1 MKKVY
6 SHCMIQA
13 QSGYSVLLR
22 SMWFPMPLYLKSIL
36 DLAGGGSPIGGRG
49 VVLQK
54 GVDVGEQDL
63 PDELDDALF
72 RQYRE
77 RWEMDGERFLAY
89 VVTEEGLHLTFE
101 VSHKAMLVE
110 WVREVLASLEARK
123 RFLTLVLATDGQV
136 RDLLMDCLE
145 VHWAHARDDAP
156 EGTGTTEL
164 KVDRALHPLFGHVL
178 FITLPAGV
186 VQKRDLA
193 SFLRVID
200 GMASGLNKLTENWMS
215 LRLNFEGWP
224 ADLRPHETPAIQGYM
239 RGVMRAAPWWL
250 ALVHPSEYVKWFG
263 CLVTP
268 KQLRARKSGPRFQFK
283 AETLRP
289 LSGLAVMR
297 AVHFLDSTE
306 IEQSDVRNEM
316 VFNLRMAVDQLE
328 RGEDLVASDPLCI
341 EALKIVGR

>member
-1 MKKVY
+1 MT
-6 SHCMIQA
+6 
-13 QSGYSVLLR
+13 LDLT
-22 SMWFPMPLYLKSIL
+22 FL
-36 DLAGGGSPIGGRG
+36 DLAGGGLPIGGRG
-49 VVLQK
+49 VVLQR
-54 GVDVGEQDL
+54 GVELHNLDL
-63 PDELDDALF
+63 PDELDDDLF
-72 RQYRE
+72 RQYLQ
-77 RWEMDGERFLAY
+77 RWQSDGERFLAY
-89 VVTEEGLHLTFE
+89 VVTEAGLHLTFE

-110 WVREVLASLEARK
+110 WVREVIAYMEARK
-123 RFLTLVLATDGQV
+123 RFLTMVLATDGQV
-136 RDLLMDCLE
+136 RELLMDCLE
-145 VHWAHARDDAP
+145 VHWAHAREATSGGA
-156 EGTGTTEL
+156 GTSDL
-164 KVDRALHPLFGHVL
+164 KVDRAKHPLFGHVL
-178 FITLPAGV
+178 FVTLPAGV
-186 VQKRDLA
+186 IQRRDLA

-200 GMASGLNKLTENWMS
+200 GMASGLGKLSENWMS

-224 ADLRPHETPAIQGYM
+224 PDLRPHETPAIQGYM

-341 EALKIVGR
+341 EAMKIVRE